1 MSATDGSTSPQQL
14 PPFQTRSK
22 SILKR
27 QSDLSPLN
35 RARTREDRKK
45 TVAYRD
51 GKAGLPLC
59 EVRLV
64 DRPEAE
70 AEVKSSCCALF

>member
-1 MSATDGSTSPQQL
+1 MSATDGSTSPQL
-14 PPFQTRSK
+14 PAHFKVRSK
-22 SILKR
+22 AILKR

-35 RARTREDRKK
+35 RARTREERKK
-45 TVAYRD
+45 AVSFAD
-51 GKAGLPLC
+51 GKAGLPLY

-70 AEVKSSCCALF
+70 VEIKSSCCVLF